1 MFDEMLS
8 LINMQNPGNWLEPG
22 LCHYLIIGIFIFLTG
37 LLIAISSKNT
47 IKILIGLGFMINAA
61 VLNFIAANALISKN
75 TAVINLITPQN
86 NTVVENF
93 APLENIIF
101 NFSLPQGQAAG
112 LIITAFAAINIIAG
126 LGLILAI
133 YYRFK
138 NIDTTGLNNLK
149 SADCPDYDDFKT
161 EDDI

>member
-1 MFDEMLS
+1 ML
-8 LINMQNPGNWLEPG
+8 
-22 LCHYLIIGIFIFLTG
+22 
-37 LLIAISSKNT
+37 
-47 IKILIGLGFMINAA
+47 
-61 VLNFIAANALISKN
+61 LISKN